1 MRAIS
6 STSQR
11 AITPAPGGKPGQV
24 STGIVCML
32 PPGAGV
38 IGLRQVDE
46 MALRLPR
53 WRSGTDGT
61 SEPAAGRLL
70 ARASAGSVGVH
81 RAYGD
86 RVNRLDRGEQPSLIL
101 VVALGERN
109 RLAALIVGQSDHL
122 AARG

>member
-1 MRAIS
+1 MNMA
-6 STSQR
+6 T
-11 AITPAPGGKPGQV
+11 V
-24 STGIVCML
+24 IVCC
-32 PPGAGV
+32 PRAPVV

-46 MALRLPR
+46 MALRLQR

-109 RLAALIVGQSDHL
+109 RLAALIVSQSDHL